1 MLGQAA
7 ILALITQCAPDV
19 APHTMASLIATESS
33 GNPYAIGVV
42 GMHLVDQPRT
52 LEEALETAMAL
63 LEQGANISV
72 GLGQI
77 NKNNFT
83 GLDLTLEQAFDP
95 CKNLQASSKVLT
107 NCYERATKEMGEGQQ
122 ALKAAL
128 SCYYS
133 NNFSRGFV
141 KEAEDRPSYLT
152 MIANNSDRLKT
163 VPEIQFSPSD
173 IKEVDPANREQQVP
187 PAAPG
192 VPINAIEDLSHDIVE
207 NEDNL
212 MSWDVLGEFN

>member
-7 ILALITQCAPDV
+7 IFALIQQCAPDI

-42 GMHLVDQPRT
+42 GHHLVDQPQT
-52 LEEALETAMAL
+52 LEGALVAATAL

-77 NKNNFT
+77 NKNNFK

-95 CKNLQASSKVLT
+95 CANLAASSTVLT
-107 NCYERATKEMGEGQQ
+107 NCYVRATKEMGEGQPALQ
-122 ALKAAL
+122 AAF

-133 NNFSRGFV
+133 NNFSRGFI
-141 KEAEDRPSYLT
+141 KEAEDKPSYLT
-152 MIANNSDRLKT
+152 MIASNSDRLKA
-163 VPEIQFSPSD
+163 VPEIQFSPTD
-173 IKEVDPANREQQVP
+173 ISEVDPGNPNPQPQTATPTN
-187 PAAPG
+187 
-192 VPINAIEDLSHDIVE
+192 PINAIEDFTQTSDTDEKAPEH
-207 NEDNL
+207 
-212 MSWDVLGEFN
+212 WDVLGEFN